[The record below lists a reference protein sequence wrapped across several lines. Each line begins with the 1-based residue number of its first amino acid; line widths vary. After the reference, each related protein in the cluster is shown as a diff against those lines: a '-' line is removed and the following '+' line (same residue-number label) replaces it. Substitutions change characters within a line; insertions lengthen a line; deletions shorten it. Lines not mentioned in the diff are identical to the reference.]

1 MNYKEFRQTYKTS
14 LKKYPDIDTLFC
26 YLEDDSAITETIT
39 HYTKKGGR
47 WIETETKKALIPA
60 RYYYNVL
67 DAVPFFKNLG
77 GYERIET
84 NYTKYGLIPA
94 RVTSINP
101 SRDEK
106 TVRSYKF

>member
-1 MNYKEFRQTYKTS
+1 MNYKEFRASYKAT

-26 YLEDDSAITETIT
+26 FLDSKVITETIT

-47 WIETETKKALIPA
+47 WIETETKEALIPA

-84 NYTKYGLIPA
+84 KYTKHGLIPV